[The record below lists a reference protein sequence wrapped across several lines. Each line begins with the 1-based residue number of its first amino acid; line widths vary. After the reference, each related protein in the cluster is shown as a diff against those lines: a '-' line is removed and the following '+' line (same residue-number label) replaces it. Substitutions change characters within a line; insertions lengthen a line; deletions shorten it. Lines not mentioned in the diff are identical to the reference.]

1 MKKQTLTMP
10 VLSVLVASMAL
21 VACNRRDETP
31 TSATRDDTAV
41 SRTEQKAAEV
51 KAEVAQGAQDV
62 KDAAKGAADTMG
74 DKVNDAVI
82 TSSVNAELAKDPA
95 LSALRI
101 NVDTSNGAV
110 ALRGTAP
117 DAAARDRATQLA
129 SGVKGVTRVD
139 NQLTV
144 GEKKY

>member
-51 KAEVAQGAQDV
+51 KSDVAKGAQDV

-82 TSSVNAELAKDPA
+82 TTSVNAELAKDPG

-129 SGVKGVTRVD
+129 SSVKGVTRVD

-144 GEKKY
+144 GEKK